1 MTGQHILVAEDEG
14 LIAMDIAFMLE
25 RLGFHVIGPV
35 AEVDEVLQAAKQ
47 LGQIDCALLDVN
59 LRGRKVFTALPALL
73 DRGIPVFLAS
83 GYDDDSFFPEA
94 YRTLPRISKPFNEE
108 MLRRIV
114 LGGRQ
119 QKLAS
124 A

>member
-1 MTGQHILVAEDEG
+1 
-14 LIAMDIAFMLE
+14 MDIAFMLE

-73 DRGIPVFLAS
+73 DRGVPVFLAS
-83 GYDDDSFFPEA
+83 GYDDDSFFPEPF
-94 YRTLPRISKPFNEE
+94 RSLPRIPKPFTEE
-108 MLRRIV
+108 MLRRAL
-114 LGGRQ
+114 LGGRAG
-119 QKLAS
+119 KLAS
-124 A
+124 TG